1 MEVSKY
7 EQTYACVKKAIDAT
21 KYVDKVV
28 NFLRNASA
36 PVSCKEIGTALFGD
50 AYKQFPKKEV
60 YNGYKCID
68 FDKRHHNE
76 IAHGLASSLSHVLS
90 NLMHD
95 GLVKLTKEKGEPF
108 TIEIES
114 YVNVYEDEVC
124 EEMTIEVWDA
134 KGNRYEI
141 DNPNYYY
148 GHREWRKV
156 PTTITPTIRKY
167 SLV

>member
-7 EQTYACVKKAIDAT
+7 EQTYKCVKMAMDAT

-60 YNGYKCID
+60 YEGYKCID
-68 FDKRHHNE
+68 YDKRNHNE
-76 IAHGLASSLSHVLS
+76 KAQGLASSLGHVMS
-90 NLMHD
+90 NLMRE
-95 GLVKLTKEKGEPF
+95 GLIKLTKEKGEPL
-108 TIEIES
+108 TIEIED
-114 YVNVYEDEVC
+114 YVNVYEGEVC
-124 EEMTIEVWDA
+124 ETSIEVWDA
-134 KGNRYEI
+134 KGNKYEI
-141 DNPNYYY
+141 TNPNYRY

-156 PTTITPTIRKY
+156 PTTITPTIKKY